1 MTGESLL
8 GTCLRRSHNCHRRP
22 LSGYHSIVNPLT
34 CLLDATNNSEKTII
48 SSLKTVITKIENTGT
63 IKGGGGRDTRK
74 NLKKQNRSLGIESRL
89 ECLRRLNIVVD
100 LMPMIQLGKI
110 LAAIAGLRCDSE
122 ALHISHRWKRV
133 DAGNRLSLTSDASST
148 TCLMFKQWT
157 AFKLKPHPPG
167 QRRSIYL
174 LYFIIASSFNV
185 TDAKT
190 AVLTWTN
197 DPLVPT
203 HCCAGNRI

>member
-1 MTGESLL
+1 MCFLNVAKSILIVFWTWVYMYIM
-8 GTCLRRSHNCHRRP
+8 SHHIMHRMP
-22 LSGYHSIVNPLT
+22 NHSPSFT
-34 CLLDATNNSEKTII
+34 DA
-48 SSLKTVITKIENTGT
+48 
-63 IKGGGGRDTRK
+63 
-74 NLKKQNRSLGIESRL
+74 
-89 ECLRRLNIVVD
+89 ECT
-100 LMPMIQLGKI
+100 MFT
-110 LAAIAGLRCDSE
+110 E